1 MRPVKTKKSF
11 SMLTRCFH
19 EKYLGIAIAI
29 SVFLLFSV
37 SFLVQSNQAAVTQ
50 QKKDIYGRHNGC
62 IYDVTEAT
70 ASALKQHLA
79 ITEYGEMTICGEI
92 SLGSIGFVDENFIH
106 MEEISFLE
114 GSFPENKDEIAME
127 TVLLDQL
134 HLPYE
139 LGQVITLRVQQTDEA
154 TSEMFVTE
162 YSWKLCGIMD
172 SYSINWK
179 SSDYPLCSAFVLE
192 GALSDSYSQTHLFF
206 LSAHENEQQMQELQ
220 PLITDFKKSELV
232 YNDYSY
238 PEKYFSFL
246 ELLQKNTVLLL
257 TAAICVLFLVCV
269 QLGSYRHHMHN
280 MRILQM
286 LGIDR
291 RKLISLL
298 YGRTLQTWVI
308 AYGITICVCSGIVGI
323 LVCLKNLSGFSK
335 LQELWPLEQL
345 QQFEQQ
351 FCFVLSPV
359 PYFISAAASFL
370 IVLLGKSI
378 QYVILRKIE
387 LIPKGRELTVYK
399 PTRISANKKKP
410 VYNRKSF
417 LKREYAQNRK
427 FYCMEFLISLASV
440 VVLAVSMLAISHE
453 IRNYCISDLIGGEE
467 YFWQSNTPKNG
478 LSESDI
484 AKIEKTA
491 GIEQLIYTSEIS
503 YSEQEKIF
511 LQYDGAETDPYAAA
525 QNMAYEL
532 SAENGLASHIVVIPE
547 NSILWDYYL
556 SDEIDQESFLSG
568 ESVILYLP
576 DLMKNETYN
585 MYISV
590 NNFQISSV
598 NDTIEERDLL
608 KPQLKQGETVQIIR
622 KGSEESSDT
631 SDIIKNVTV
640 EKILTKFKSKSQT
653 SLDFLL
659 AGTILVSDTLYKELF
674 SLEDCCYNYVQAF
687 GNTDAS
693 YDVTDKIMSSITK
706 DTHITFTNNRAE
718 TEKKYQSM
726 FVTVFF
732 YSCIAALT
740 CIFALIILY
749 RIRILFL
756 ENNRQRMQLLQLLG
770 CDTQTRQ
777 KLTLPKMYLFMIL
790 ISIVFNIVLLFGS
803 WYFTLGWQY
812 QTSNFVNDWIRIIQ
826 LGATQFPWG
835 VYMIPQVIYILVYV
849 FTCMRKRYSL

>member
-1 MRPVKTKKSF
+1 M
-11 SMLTRCFH
+11 
-19 EKYLGIAIAI
+19 
-29 SVFLLFSV
+29 
-37 SFLVQSNQAAVTQ
+37 
-50 QKKDIYGRHNGC
+50 
-62 IYDVTEAT
+62 
-70 ASALKQHLA
+70 
-79 ITEYGEMTICGEI
+79 
-92 SLGSIGFVDENFIH
+92 
-106 MEEISFLE
+106 
-114 GSFPENKDEIAME
+114 
-127 TVLLDQL
+127 
-134 HLPYE
+134 
-139 LGQVITLRVQQTDEA
+139 
-154 TSEMFVTE
+154 
-162 YSWKLCGIMD
+162 
-172 SYSINWK
+172 
-179 SSDYPLCSAFVLE
+179 
-192 GALSDSYSQTHLFF
+192 
-206 LSAHENEQQMQELQ
+206 
-220 PLITDFKKSELV
+220 
-232 YNDYSY
+232 
-238 PEKYFSFL
+238 
-246 ELLQKNTVLLL
+246 
-257 TAAICVLFLVCV
+257 
-269 QLGSYRHHMHN
+269 
-280 MRILQM
+280 
-286 LGIDR
+286 
-291 RKLISLL
+291 
-298 YGRTLQTWVI
+298 
-308 AYGITICVCSGIVGI
+308 
-323 LVCLKNLSGFSK
+323 
-335 LQELWPLEQL
+335 EQL

-359 PYFISAAASFL
+359 PYLISAAASFL

-410 VYNRKSF
+410 VCNQKSF

-453 IRNYCISDLIGGEE
+453 IRNYRISDLIGGEE
-467 YFWQSNTPKNG
+467 YFWRSNTPKNG

-491 GIEQLIYTSEIS
+491 GIKQLIYTSEIS

-532 SAENGLASHIVVIPE
+532 SAEDGLASHIVVIPE
-547 NSILWDYYL
+547 DSILWDYYL

-590 NNFQISSV
+590 NNFQINSV

-608 KPQLKQGETVQIIR
+608 KPQVKRGETVQIIR
-622 KGSEESSDT
+622 KGFEESSDT

-706 DTHITFTNNRAE
+706 DTQIGRAH
-718 TEKKYQSM
+718 
-726 FVTVFF
+726 V
-732 YSCIAALT
+732 
-740 CIFALIILY
+740 
-749 RIRILFL
+749 
-756 ENNRQRMQLLQLLG
+756 
-770 CDTQTRQ
+770 
-777 KLTLPKMYLFMIL
+777 
-790 ISIVFNIVLLFGS
+790 
-803 WYFTLGWQY
+803 
-812 QTSNFVNDWIRIIQ
+812 
-826 LGATQFPWG
+826 
-835 VYMIPQVIYILVYV
+835 
-849 FTCMRKRYSL
+849 